1 VPDDSSDNVP
11 KRSIGSAKHELF
23 SLLLEEHG
31 ISRARRRKI
40 EPTSLGDNP
49 PLSFGQEQLW
59 FLNEL
64 QPGSPV
70 YNISKVHCLRG
81 YLDVDALTQSLNE
94 IIRRHAVLRTTFASA
109 SERPVQVIAPS
120 VHLDVPVLDL
130 RELPVQDR
138 KTEGSRIVFAQAEKT
153 FDLLRG
159 PLIRVVLLRMDE
171 EEWLLFLSLHQ
182 IVCDGHSVSLLYRE
196 LEALYGRFHLG
207 QEPTLAELIIQYGDY
222 ARWQRNE
229 LQEDRLRSLLDY
241 WQARFAAPPLLL
253 NLPTDRARPKV
264 QSFRGSRWSL
274 AITRRLTTA
283 LKEFSRKENASLFV
297 ILLATFA
304 TLLRHYSEQE
314 DIVVGAPVANRY
326 QPELQQLIGFFVNT
340 LALRLDLTGNPS
352 FRDLVLRVRTIC
364 HEAFAHGDLPFE
376 KLVEAAVQTRDLG
389 RNPLFHIMFAM
400 QELGAEELSLLGLQ
414 TEPSLE
420 VENGTA
426 KFDLTLSLQESNQH
440 LVGSI
445 EYSADLFKP
454 DTIERMVGHYQTLLK
469 EVSANPDR
477 RISDYPILT
486 AAESKQLLIEWN
498 DTAGEYP
505 KSKCIHE
512 LIEEQTEISA
522 DAIAVTFQE
531 QQLTYRKL
539 NARANQLAWH
549 LITLGMGPGRL
560 AGIYFD
566 RSLDMLVGVLAIL
579 KAGAGYVPL
588 DPTYPKERLAF
599 MLEDA
604 NVSVVVTQEKL
615 IRSCELSGISAEP
628 VYVCLDRDCASI
640 EACSNQNPDVPL
652 TSDNLAYVIYTS
664 GSTGKPKGVQVL
676 HRSIVNCLHSMAER
690 LGFTKRDVL
699 LAVTTISFDIAALEI
714 YLPLLFGGSVA
725 VAAREEAGDGS
736 ELLRRLRESSAT
748 AMQAT
753 PSTWDLLI
761 EAGWRGSQTFKILCG
776 GEPMSRELADAL
788 LVRGNVWNL
797 YGPTEST
804 IWCTIHKVKSGD
816 GAVPIG
822 RPIANTQSYILD
834 PHLQPVPIGVQG
846 ELYIGGG
853 GLARGYWNQ
862 PELTAE
868 KFIPHPFVK
877 GERLYNT
884 GDRARYLADGN
895 IEFLG
900 RLDNQVKVRGHRVEL
915 GEIEAA
921 LNQHPAVKT
930 SLVIA
935 HSDLSENL
943 KFKIENTKSL
953 IAYVVAKQQAAPSV
967 GELRGYLKEKL
978 PEFMIP
984 STFVIIENLPLTP
997 NGKIDRNALPQTGGA
1012 RLELDREIVTPRTE
1026 IEEMVA
1032 QVWRELLRVDLVGVH
1047 DNFFD
1052 LGGHSLLA
1060 TRVVGRLRNTF
1071 AVDLALRT
1079 LFELPTV
1086 AGLANHIKMLRQDQ
1100 SGTRIS
1106 PIVAIPRHRPIPA
1119 SFSQQRLWLLR
1130 EIDPGSTAYNIPAA
1144 FFIRGPFDV
1153 HAFEAAL
1160 NTIVARHE
1168 ILRTTFGWVDGGL
1181 VQEIRPSLG
1190 LELSSAEFA
1199 ELSPDSR
1206 HAAVR
1211 EIALREAR
1219 KPFDLRNGP
1228 LLRAEILRTEQDKH
1242 YLLLNFDHIALDG
1255 SSMVVLYKELGI
1267 LYEAFINGQANPL
1280 PPLALQYGDYAL
1292 WQRDV
1297 LDGDLLTSELEY
1309 WKRQLADL
1317 TPLSIPADYPRPA
1330 MQTSRGVR
1338 KCLSLSKELADSLKE
1353 LSRREGVTVF
1363 MTLLAAFQL
1372 LLSRYSGQDNVVVG
1386 STIAGRSR
1394 AEIEGLIGFFV
1405 NALPLRTD
1413 LSGNPTFLELLKRVR
1428 EVCLGAYTHQDAPF
1442 ERIVEAINPR
1452 RDLSRNPLFQIM
1464 FNMADLTERVL
1475 QLAGCEVQ
1483 KESFFDPEAKFD
1495 ITLYAPERD
1504 GAIELALVYNADLF
1518 SESRI
1523 SIMLEQLRCLLS
1535 QIAERPEPSIAEYT
1549 LLLPSMPP
1557 QMPDPT
1563 EPLDDTWQG
1572 PIYEYVAQWAERA
1585 GDRLAAIDWEETW
1598 TYREIDI
1605 CSNQLANYMVAQG
1618 IKPKDVVAIYAQ
1630 RSSELIIAL
1639 LGILKAG
1646 AAFVVLDPAYPSAR
1660 LTAYLRISESRGWIR
1675 MEAAG
1680 QLPEELAT
1688 CLETL
1693 NLSFRLNLPRGKG
1706 ALLDLVSQR
1715 PDIAPGV
1722 IVGSNDPAYVAFT
1735 SGSTGE
1741 PKGVLSR
1748 HGPITHFLPWQK
1760 EAFDLFETD
1769 RFCLLSGLAYNHLH
1783 RDIFTALY
1791 LGATL
1796 YVPPPNIVR
1805 EPAQLTEWLRMNG
1818 VSVLHLTPAL
1828 GQLLL
1833 AAADQPLVAVRRV
1846 FFGGDVLTRG
1856 EVARIRALA
1865 PNATIGCFY
1874 GATETQRAVGYYDIP
1889 RDFTLTNI
1897 DANRPVPLGKGI
1909 KDVQLLLLNKS
1920 WQLAGVGEL
1929 GELYVRSPHLAAGY
1943 VGDENLTSEKFVANP
1958 FTNDPYDRLYRTGEL
1973 GRYLPDGNVEWAGR
1987 TDRRVNIRGFRVEL
2001 EEIESVLKQHAAV
2014 NDAAVVIQD
2023 VEISCPE
2030 ISKSATPV
2038 VEDSDNLKSKIENPK
2053 SDRRLIAY
2061 VAADEP
2067 SFSTADLLHRYLS
2080 TRLPDYMMPAH
2091 FEVLAQ
2097 LPLNPNGK
2105 VDYRALPPVHEI
2117 LFQPSSSSFA
2127 PRNEVEA
2134 KLAIIFCQVLGR
2146 KQVGIDENFFR
2157 LGGHSLLAAHAA
2169 AHIRDAVGVW
2179 LELRTFLKFPTVAAL
2194 ANEIAVRL
2202 KPADAA
2208 PGIGEID
2215 REEIEL

>member
-40 EPTSLGDNP
+40 EPTALGDSP

-70 YNISKVHCLRG
+70 YNISKAHRLRG

-94 IIRRHAVLRTTFASA
+94 IIRRHAVLRTTFSSA
-109 SERPVQVIAPS
+109 GERFVQVIGPS

-138 KTEGSRIVFAQAEKT
+138 KAEGSRIVFAQAEKP
-153 FDLLRG
+153 FDLLHG

-182 IVCDGHSVSLLYRE
+182 IICDGQSVSLLYRE
-196 LEALYGRFHLG
+196 LEVLYGRFHMA

-241 WQARFAAPPLLL
+241 WQPRFAAPPLLL
-253 NLPTDRARPKV
+253 DLPTDRVRPKV

-274 AITRRLTTA
+274 AIDRRLTTA
-283 LKEFSRKENASLFV
+283 LKEFSRKENVSLFV

-304 TLLRHYSEQE
+304 TVLRRYSEQE
-314 DIVVGAPVANRY
+314 DIVVGSPVANRY

-340 LALRLDLTGNPS
+340 LALRLDLTGSPS

-376 KLVEAAVQTRDLG
+376 KLVEATVQTRDLG
-389 RNPLFHIMFAM
+389 RNPLFHVMFAM
-400 QELGAEELSLLGLQ
+400 QELGAEELSLDGVR
-414 TEPSLE
+414 TEALE
-420 VENGTA
+420 VDNGTA

-445 EYSADLFKP
+445 EYSTDLFKP

-486 AAESKQLLIEWN
+486 AAERKQLLIEWN

-512 LIEEQTEISA
+512 LIEEQTENSA

-531 QQLTYRKL
+531 QQLTYREL
-539 NARANQLAWH
+539 NARGNQLAWH
-549 LITLGMGPGRL
+549 LISLGIGPERL
-560 AGIYFD
+560 VGIYFD
-566 RSLDMLVGVLAIL
+566 RSLDMVVGLLAIL

-604 NVSVVVTQEKL
+604 NVAVVVTQEKL

-640 EACSNQNPDVPL
+640 EACSNQNPNVPL
-652 TSDNLAYVIYTS
+652 TSDNLAYLIYTS

-690 LGFTKRDVL
+690 LGFTKSDVL
-699 LAVTTISFDIAALEI
+699 LAVTTMSFDIAALEI
-714 YLPLLFGGSVA
+714 FLPLLFGGTVA
-725 VAAREEAGDGS
+725 VAGREEAADGS

-788 LVRGNVWNL
+788 LARGDVWNL

-804 IWCTIHKVKSGD
+804 IWSVIHRVESGE
-816 GAVPIG
+816 GPVPIG

-834 PHLQPVPIGVQG
+834 PHLEPAPIGVHG
-846 ELYIGGG
+846 ELYVGGA

-868 KFIPHPFVK
+868 KFVPNPFVQ

-884 GDRARYLADGN
+884 GDRARYLANGN

-900 RLDNQVKVRGHRVEL
+900 RLDNQVKIRGHRVEQ

-921 LNQHPAVKT
+921 LNQHPAVRT
-930 SLVIA
+930 SVVIV
-935 HSDLSENL
+935 HSDLSENP
-943 KFKIENTKSL
+943 KFKIENLKSL

-978 PEFMIP
+978 PEYMVP
-984 STFVIIENLPLTP
+984 STFIIIDNLPLTP
-997 NGKIDRNALPQTGGA
+997 NGKIDRNALPPPGGA
-1012 RLELDREIVTPRTE
+1012 RPKLDRELVTPRTE

-1032 QVWRELLRVDLVGVH
+1032 QVWRELLRLDLVGVH

-1060 TRVVGRLRNTF
+1060 TRVVARLRNNF
-1071 AVDLALRT
+1071 SVDLPLRQ
-1079 LFELPTV
+1079 LFESPTV
-1086 AGLANHIKMLRQDQ
+1086 AGLANHIKILLQDQ
-1100 SGTRIS
+1100 SGTRIP
-1106 PIVAIPRHRPIPA
+1106 PIVAVSRDRPVPA

-1130 EIDPGSTAYNIPAA
+1130 EVDPGSTAYNIPAA
-1144 FFIRGPFDV
+1144 FSIRGPFDV
-1153 HAFEAAL
+1153 PALEAAL

-1168 ILRTTFGWVDGGL
+1168 ILRTTFDLVDGSL
-1181 VQEIRPSLG
+1181 IQEIRPSLG
-1190 LELSSAEFA
+1190 WELSSSQLA

-1211 EIALREAR
+1211 EIALQEAR

-1228 LLRAEILRTEQDKH
+1228 LVRAKIIRADQDKH
-1242 YLLLNFDHIALDG
+1242 YLLLNFDHTVLDG
-1255 SSMVVLYKELGI
+1255 SSMAVLYKELGI
-1267 LYEAFINGQANPL
+1267 LYQAFIKGQANPL
-1280 PPLALQYGDYAL
+1280 PPLAVQYGDYAL

-1297 LDGDLLTSELEY
+1297 LNSDLLTSELEY

-1317 TPLSIPADYPRPA
+1317 TPLGIPADYLRPA

-1338 KCLSLSKELADSLKE
+1338 KYQSLSRELTDSLKE

-1372 LLSRYSGQDNVVVG
+1372 LLSRYSGQDDVVIG

-1394 AEIEGLIGFFV
+1394 AETEGIIGFFI

-1413 LSGNPTFLELLKRVR
+1413 LSGDPTFLDLLKRVR
-1428 EVCLGAYTHQDAPF
+1428 EVCLGAYAHQDAPF

-1452 RDLSRNPLFQIM
+1452 RDLSRNPLYQIM
-1464 FNMADLTERVL
+1464 FNMADVTERVL
-1475 QLAGCEVQ
+1475 QLAGCEVR

-1495 ITLYAPERD
+1495 ITLHAPEKD
-1504 GAIELALVYNADLF
+1504 GAIELAMVYNADLF

-1523 SIMLEQLRCLLS
+1523 SIMLEQLRHLLS
-1535 QIAERPEPSIAEYT
+1535 QIAARPEVSIAEYT
-1549 LLLPSMPP
+1549 LLLPSMPSP
-1557 QMPDPT
+1557 VPDPT

-1572 PIYEYVAQWAERA
+1572 PIYAYVAEWAVRA
-1585 GDRLAAIDWEETW
+1585 EDRLAATDWEEAW
-1598 TYREIDI
+1598 SYREIEV

-1618 IKPKDVVAIYAQ
+1618 INPKDVVAIYAQ
-1630 RSSELIIAL
+1630 RSSELVVAL

-1646 AAFVVLDPAYPSAR
+1646 AAFVVLDPTYPPAR
-1660 LTAYLRISESRGWIR
+1660 LTSYLRISESRGWIQ

-1688 CLETL
+1688 CLDTL
-1693 NLSFRLNLPRGKG
+1693 NLSCRLNLPRGKQ
-1706 ALLDLVSQR
+1706 ALFDFLSQQ
-1715 PDIAPGV
+1715 PGMAPGV
-1722 IVGSNDPAYVAFT
+1722 IVGANDHAYIAFT

-1748 HGPITHFLPWQK
+1748 NGPITHFLLWQK
-1760 EAFDLFETD
+1760 EVFDLRETD

-1791 LGATL
+1791 IGATL
-1796 YVPPPNIVR
+1796 YVPPSNIVR
-1805 EPAQLTEWLRMNG
+1805 EPAQLTDWLRVNG
-1818 VSVLHLTPAL
+1818 ISVLHLTPAL

-1833 AAADQPLVAVRRV
+1833 AAADQPLVAIRRV

-1874 GATETQRAVGYYDIP
+1874 GATETQRAVGYYEVP
-1889 RDFTLTNI
+1889 LDF
-1897 DANRPVPLGKGI
+1897 DANISESDRPIPLGRGI

-2001 EEIESVLKQHAAV
+2001 EEIESVLKRHPAL

-2023 VEISCPE
+2023 VEISYPE
-2030 ISKSATPV
+2030 TSKSATPV
-2038 VEDSDNLKSKIENPK
+2038 IEDSDNQKSKIENPK

-2067 SFSTADLLHRYLS
+2067 SFSTADLLHGYLS

-2127 PRNEVEA
+2127 PRNKVEA
-2134 KLAIIFCQVLGR
+2134 KLAVIFCQVLGR
-2146 KQVGIDENFFR
+2146 EQVGIDENFFR
-2157 LGGHSLLAAHAA
+2157 LGGHSLLAAQAA
-2169 AHIRDAVGVW
+2169 AHIRDAFGVG
-2179 LELRTFLKFPTVAAL
+2179 LELRTFLESPTVAAL

-2208 PGIGEID
+2208 LGMEEID